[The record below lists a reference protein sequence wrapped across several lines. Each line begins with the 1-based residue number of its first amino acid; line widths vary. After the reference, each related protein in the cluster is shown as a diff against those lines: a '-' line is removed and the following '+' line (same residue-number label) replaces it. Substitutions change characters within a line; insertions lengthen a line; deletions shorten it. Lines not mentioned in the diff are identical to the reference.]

1 MSKIVRII
9 LNFFFIEEYQFRG
22 TFLVIDIF
30 WKIQFLKQMHQP
42 YLKEAYAHHTT
53 ALQVQA
59 PTPLLLR
66 LSYGPATLLQ
76 LHVKIAASGKY
87 LSQLL

>member
-1 MSKIVRII
+1 
-9 LNFFFIEEYQFRG
+9 
-22 TFLVIDIF
+22 
-30 WKIQFLKQMHQP
+30 MHQP